1 MEEIEMDQ
9 DTADRRTATTAET
22 FDARVLYAS
31 SNGDRWL
38 LVREHG
44 AGRVFVR
51 HEPNRA
57 SGGRAAM
64 LEIGDFLS
72 RGGHGPEHQ
81 ALLHLIGTLVGDG
94 MGAEA
99 QPAG

>member
-1 MEEIEMDQ
+1 
-9 DTADRRTATTAET
+9 
-22 FDARVLYAS
+22 
-31 SNGDRWL
+31 
-38 LVREHG
+38 
-44 AGRVFVR
+44 
-51 HEPNRA
+51 
-57 SGGRAAM
+57 M